1 MNNNWIR
8 LKWSQNL
15 SECFWFCQ
23 ILLPSIKNFYFRAFG
38 DGYCKDVTVGGCF
51 FKGDN
56 VIQTVSLSISAELC
70 QDLCYQSTN
79 CAVFQHSA
87 ENCTLLREDYRQN
100 CHNAGGPSVNK
111 F

>member
-1 MNNNWIR
+1 M
-8 LKWSQNL
+8 LKSWNCYS
-15 SECFWFCQ
+15 
-23 ILLPSIKNFYFRAFG
+23 RAGAFG
-38 DGYCKDVTVGGCF
+38 DADGYCKDVTVGGCY

-87 ENCTLLREDYRQN
+87 ENCTLLREDYRQD

-111 F
+111 YV